1 MREGKR
7 SKEEEEGPLL
17 HAPLPPNGVL
27 RCLRRSELTVVPQ
40 KLRGRKWRGKRGCV
54 ADPSTPTALT
64 AEAERK
70 QSEPPADQ
78 GKSGKSAPGR
88 KSMLE
93 NKRQTTWKGEDA
105 SKKGTPKD
113 QNAWKAE
120 TRSPPRPPERLRG
133 EKGSIKQTSPE

>member
-1 MREGKR
+1 MPDRHFQRQNKFTFGNIFLLSVVLPGVDIRSPSNPAECSPTMRERGKR

-64 AEAERK
+64 AEAEQK
-70 QSEPPADQ
+70 QSARTTRR
-78 GKSGKSAPGR
+78 SGQIR
-88 KSMLE
+88 Q
-93 NKRQTTWKGEDA
+93 KRA
-105 SKKGTPKD
+105 
-113 QNAWKAE
+113 
-120 TRSPPRPPERLRG
+120 G
-133 EKGSIKQTSPE
+133 EKKHA

>member
-1 MREGKR
+1 MAAEKR
-7 SKEEEEGPLL
+7 
-17 HAPLPPNGVL
+17 
-27 RCLRRSELTVVPQ
+27 LRRRPIHANLDGGSRSEAP
-40 KLRGRKWRGKRGCV
+40 
-54 ADPSTPTALT
+54 
-64 AEAERK
+64 
-70 QSEPPADQ
+70 EPPADQ

-120 TRSPPRPPERLRG
+120 TRSLPRPPERLRG
-133 EKGSIKQTSPE
+133 EKVSIKQTSPE